1 MGWRTWCVDQG
12 LSFVD
17 CCVLVA
23 FQVSCLLKGVKM
35 KETIDQ
41 IVANA
46 EKLGRYRLA
55 LDIIKFVSDEVDR
68 AELQG
73 ETPNCK
79 HIVERVLEML

>member
-1 MGWRTWCVDQG
+1 
-12 LSFVD
+12 
-17 CCVLVA
+17 
-23 FQVSCLLKGVKM
+23 M

-41 IVANA
+41 VVANA

-68 AELQG
+68 AESQG
-73 ETPNCK
+73 EAPNYK